1 MILVLVRILAIVKI
15 NSVVMPCLWHRCFA
29 VNFAK
34 FLRIPFLRNTSRRLL
49 LKVLVIQGIFTE
61 HVENA
66 ALIETGFI
74 MQVLLFVMI
83 CCFRQGNFH
92 TVSLKQVLV
101 NLQGFNETLWCT
113 FVTLISVMFRLKT
126 RWLIN
131 QLLKFLYCYVWIDF

>member
-1 MILVLVRILAIVKI
+1 M
-15 NSVVMPCLWHRCFA
+15 
-29 VNFAK
+29 NFAK

-66 ALIETGFI
+66 GLIETGFS
-74 MQVLLFVMI
+74 MQVLLLVMI
-83 CCFRQGNFH
+83 CSIRQGNLH

-113 FVTLISVMFRLKT
+113 FVTLTSVMFRLKT

-131 QLLKFLYCYVWIDF
+131 Q